1 MNPWDRDEV
10 DLMMED
16 PWEEEQLGP
25 PEEEQPDPPEAGE
38 VEEPTAPIHDTSS
51 APTDTAAAA
60 PVVALVLPVSEELS
74 DTTKRPRPV
83 EPTAPTDA
91 PLLAEVLESPP
102 KLRRLQSKTFVP
114 QYVCPTK
121 TDFRVAWDKKSK
133 SKRIGGRGPS
143 GIRSTDDNDTIGYTG
158 RSEGSTPSNFTRWSW
173 TRHRGKTSIISV
185 ARRSSRQG
193 DVLSKSWIRMSEERL
208 CRSGWKAALLRST
221 SPSSWR
227 SRS

>member
-91 PLLAEVLESPP
+91 PLLAEVLQSPP
-102 KLRRLQSKTFVP
+102 KLRRLQSKTCVP

-121 TDFRVAWDKKSK
+121 TERRAAWEKEKFEIEEDWGVEALLEFAP
-133 SKRIGGRGPS
+133 RTTTIRL
-143 GIRSTDDNDTIGYTG
+143 GIREDQRVLLQATLPAGAGRDT
-158 RSEGSTPSNFTRWSW
+158 
-173 TRHRGKTSIISV
+173 
-185 ARRSSRQG
+185 
-193 DVLSKSWIRMSEERL
+193 EE
-208 CRSGWKAALLRST
+208 KLR
-221 SPSSWR
+221 
-227 SRS
+227 

>member
-1 MNPWDRDEV
+1 MDSEDDGMNPWDRDEL

-74 DTTKRPRPV
+74 DTPKRPRPV

-121 TDFRVAWDKKSK
+121 TDFRVAWDKKIQS
-133 SKRIGGRGPS
+133 RRGLGVEALLEFAPRTTTIRL
-143 GIRSTDDNDTIGYTG
+143 GIREDQRVLHQARLPAGAGQDTEEKLRESQWRGEAAG
-158 RSEGSTPSNFTRWSW
+158 RATCFQRVGFE
-173 TRHRGKTSIISV
+173 
-185 ARRSSRQG
+185 
-193 DVLSKSWIRMSEERL
+193 
-208 CRSGWKAALLRST
+208 
-221 SPSSWR
+221 
-227 SRS
+227 